1 MINDTKM
8 GEKAFFDV
16 MRTHT
21 MRNNIDAKIRLR
33 TEQRMRS
40 FDRQFSGGFNKFIQK
55 IEVIQMA
62 NKKLDWFYGGEDT
75 DVEDCDIY
83 EDEGVEELFDADEIS
98 DAEEGF
104 MFGYLGG

>member
-40 FDRQFSGGFNKFIQK
+40 FDRQFSGGFNKFI
-55 IEVIQMA
+55 
-62 NKKLDWFYGGEDT
+62 
-75 DVEDCDIY
+75 
-83 EDEGVEELFDADEIS
+83 
-98 DAEEGF
+98 
-104 MFGYLGG
+104 